1 MSSKKS
7 KKNSSQAQE
16 TKQTLRQ
23 RKFALGLSVVAGI
36 IAFAC
41 VVVCITASQLFW
53 MLVFWLFTA
62 AIIYFSKKQFEYIRN
77 CQVK

>member
-16 TKQTLRQ
+16 TKQALRQ

-41 VVVCITASQLFW
+41 IVVCIMASQLFW

-62 AIIYFSKKQFEYIRN
+62 AIIYFSNKQFEYIRN

>member
-7 KKNSSQAQE
+7 KKNGSQAQE

-41 VVVCITASQLFW
+41 IVVCIMASQLFW
-53 MLVFWLFTA
+53 MLVFWLFAA